1 MSKAKNSLLAAIFIA
16 TGVVVEGVPQFVK
29 VGEMTD
35 IPGMM
40 GDKAGRIDVSNFD
53 SEGYKDYISD
63 GLKDSPE
70 FTLKCNYIADDA
82 GQLRV
87 SALGAT
93 NENTQIKLVLNDKLT
108 PTGTGTT
115 IIRDGYV
122 SANPNIVP
130 GKGAALSFEFSFQSS
145 GAPDFTAAT

>member
-16 TGVVVEGVPQFVK
+16 TGVGAEFVK

-40 GDKAGRIDVSNFD
+40 GDKAGRIDVTNFD
-53 SEGYKDYISD
+53 STGYKDYISD

-70 FTLKCNYIADDA
+70 FSLKCNYIADDA

-87 SALGAT
+87 AALGAT

-108 PTGTGTT
+108 ELGTGTT

>member
-16 TGVVVEGVPQFVK
+16 TGVGAEFVK

-40 GDKAGRIDVSNFD
+40 GDKVGRIDVSSFD
-53 SEGYKDYISD
+53 SAGYKDYISD
-63 GLKDSPE
+63 GLKDAPE
-70 FTLKCNYIADDA
+70 FSLKCNYIADDL

-87 SALGAT
+87 SALGTT

-108 PTGTGTT
+108 ALGTGTT

>member
-1 MSKAKNSLLAAIFIA
+1 MGTKAKNSLLAAIYIA
-16 TGVVVEGVPQFVK
+16 TGAANEFVK

-40 GDKAGRIDVSNFD
+40 GDKAGRIDVTSFD

-70 FTLKCNYIADDA
+70 FTLKCNYIADDP
-82 GQLRV
+82 GQMRV
-87 SALGAT
+87 SALGST
-93 NENTQIKLVLNDKLT
+93 NENTQIKLVLNDKLS
-108 PTGTGTT
+108 PSGTGTT

>member
-1 MSKAKNSLLAAIFIA
+1 MASKAKNSLLAAIFIS
-16 TGVVVEGVPQFVK
+16 TGVGVEFIK

-35 IPGMM
+35 IPGVM
-40 GDKAGRIDVSNFD
+40 GDKVGRIDVSSFD
-53 SEGYKDYISD
+53 SDGYKDYISD
-63 GLKDSPE
+63 GLKDAPE
-70 FTLKCNYIADDA
+70 FSLKCNYIADDA

-87 SALGAT
+87 VALGAT

-108 PTGTGTT
+108 ALGTGTT

>member
-1 MSKAKNSLLAAIFIA
+1 MSKAKNSLLAAIFIS
-16 TGVVVEGVPQFVK
+16 TGVGVEFVK

-40 GDKAGRIDVSNFD
+40 GDKVGRIDVSSFD
-53 SEGYKDYISD
+53 SAGYKDYISD
-63 GLKDSPE
+63 GLKDAPE
-70 FTLKCNYIADDA
+70 FSLKCNYIGDDA

-87 SALGAT
+87 AALGAT

-108 PTGTGTT
+108 ALGTGTT